1 MPQLPYNGQANDS
14 ANEDFDKRFA
24 EAKGG
29 AAEAAETGFAGLTRK
44 LHELVEMQTAEIER
58 LRNVITDG
66 VTIPERHPTAV
77 SLATYTSAGRE
88 RRDVLAIGS
97 DKNVWFIADV
107 PTHPDAVKHHPGWVR
122 LPPLP
127 QAADEMESGK

>member
-1 MPQLPYNGQANDS
+1 MPKLPCNGQANDS

-24 EAKGG
+24 EAKGQAAT
-29 AAEAAETGFAGLTRK
+29 AAESGFAALSAK
-44 LHELVEMQTAEIER
+44 LNELVTMQAAEIER

-66 VTIPERHPTAV
+66 VTIPERHAV
-77 SLATYTSAGRE
+77 HASLSTYTSAGRE

-122 LPPLP
+122 LPRLP